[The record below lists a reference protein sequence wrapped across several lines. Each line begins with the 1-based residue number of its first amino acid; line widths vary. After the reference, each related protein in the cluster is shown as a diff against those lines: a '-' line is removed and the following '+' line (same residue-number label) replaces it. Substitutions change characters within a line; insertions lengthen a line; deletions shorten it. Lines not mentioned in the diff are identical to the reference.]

1 MNNKWKILISLIVI
15 AMTSVAGI
23 ILWDKLPA
31 QLPVHFNLNNEP
43 DNFMP
48 KAGAIFGIPA
58 FLMAIQLLCL
68 LDTHIQFKKNGQVRK
83 YLPYI
88 IWLVP
93 AIAIFVMGSIIMFS
107 LDIKFNLTLF
117 VSIFLGVLF
126 VILGN
131 VMPKVTQNM
140 IFGIRI
146 YWTLKNEDNWF
157 HTHRVG
163 GFVFV
168 IGGLLM
174 IFTSLMENIYVT
186 TTLLIAMA
194 ITPIAYSWIYA
205 LRHK

>member
-48 KAGAIFGIPA
+48 KAGAVFGIPA
-58 FLMAIQLLCL
+58 FLIAIQLLCL
-68 LDTHIQFKKNGQVRK
+68 LDTHIQFKKNGQTRK

-93 AIAIFVMGSIIMFS
+93 AIAMFVMGSIIMFS

-117 VSIFLGVLF
+117 VTIFLGVLF

-174 IFTSLMENIYVT
+174 IFTSLMENIYIT
-186 TTLLIAMA
+186 TALLIAMA

>member
-31 QLPVHFNLNNEP
+31 QLPVHFNLNSEP

-48 KAGAIFGIPA
+48 KAAAIFGIPA

-107 LDIKFNLTLF
+107 LNIPFNMTLV
-117 VSIFLGVLF
+117 VSVFMGVLL
-126 VILGN
+126 VIEGN
-131 VMPKVTQNM
+131 IMPKVSKNRT
-140 IFGIRI
+140 FGIRI
-146 YWTLKNEDNWF
+146 FWTLKNEDNWY

-168 IGGLLM
+168 IGGILL
-174 IFTSLMENIYVT
+174 IFSSLLNNVYVT
-186 TTLLIAMA
+186 AGLVLATA
-194 ITPIAYSWIYA
+194 IIPIVYSWVYA
-205 LRHK
+205 LKHK

>member
-31 QLPVHFNLNNEP
+31 QLPVHFNLNSEP

-48 KAGAIFGIPA
+48 KAAAIFGIPA

-117 VSIFLGVLF
+117 VTIFLGVLF

-146 YWTLKNEDNWF
+146 YWTLKSEDNWF

-163 GFVFV
+163 GFAFV

-174 IFTSLMENIYVT
+174 IFTSLLENIYVT
-186 TTLLIAMA
+186 TALLIATA
-194 ITPIAYSWIYA
+194 IVPVAYSWIFA

>member
-48 KAGAIFGIPA
+48 KAGAVFGIPA
-58 FLMAIQLLCL
+58 FLIAIQLLCL
-68 LDTHIQFKKNGQVRK
+68 LDTHIQFKKNGQIRK

-93 AIAIFVMGSIIMFS
+93 AIAMFVMGSIIMFS

-117 VSIFLGVLF
+117 VTIFLGVLF

-163 GFVFV
+163 GFAFV

-174 IFTSLMENIYVT
+174 IFTSLMENIYIT
-186 TTLLIAMA
+186 TALLIAMA

>member
-1 MNNKWKILISLIVI
+1 MNSKWKILISLIVI

-31 QLPVHFNLNNEP
+31 QLPVHFNLNSEP

-48 KAGAIFGIPA
+48 KAAAIFGIPA

-117 VSIFLGVLF
+117 VTIFLGVLF

-146 YWTLKNEDNWF
+146 YWTLKSEDNWF

-163 GFVFV
+163 GFAFV

-174 IFTSLMENIYVT
+174 IFTSLLENIYVT
-186 TTLLIAMA
+186 TTLLIATA
-194 ITPIAYSWIYA
+194 IVPVAYSWIFA

>member
-1 MNNKWKILISLIVI
+1 MNNKWKIVISLIVI
-15 AMTSVAGI
+15 AMTSIVGL

-31 QLPVHFNLNNEP
+31 QLPVHFNLQNEP

-68 LDTHIQFKKNGQVRK
+68 LDSYIQMKKNGKIRD

-93 AIAIFVMGSIIMFS
+93 AIAILVMGCIIMFS
-107 LDIKFNLTLF
+107 LDIKFNLMLF
-117 VSIFLGVLF
+117 VTIFLGVLF

-157 HTHRVG
+157 HTLRVG

-174 IFTSLMENIYVT
+174 IFTSLLENICIT
-186 TTLLIAMA
+186 TALLIAIA
-194 ITPIAYSWIYA
+194 IIPIAYSWIYA

>member
-43 DNFMP
+43 DNFLP
-48 KAGAIFGIPA
+48 KSAAIFGIPA
-58 FLMAIQLLCL
+58 FLIAIQLLCL
-68 LDTHIQFKKNGQVRK
+68 LDTHIQFKKNGQIRK

-93 AIAIFVMGSIIMFS
+93 AIAMFVMGSIIMFS

-117 VSIFLGVLF
+117 VTIFLGVLF

-174 IFTSLMENIYVT
+174 IFTSLMENIYIT

>member
-1 MNNKWKILISLIVI
+1 MSKWKIIVSMITI
-15 AMTSVAGI
+15 AMTAMVGI
-23 ILWDKLPA
+23 FLWD
-31 QLPVHFNLNNEP
+31 QLPEQIAVHFNVNNEP
-43 DNFMP
+43 DSFMS
-48 KAGAIFGIPA
+48 KAAAIFGIPA
-58 FLMAIQLLCL
+58 GLMAIQLLCL
-68 LDTHIQFKKNGQVRK
+68 LDTHIQMKKYGKNRK
-83 YLPYI
+83 ILPYI

-93 AIAIFVMGSIIMFS
+93 AIAMFVMGSIIMFS

-117 VSIFLGVLF
+117 VTVFLGVLF

-168 IGGLLM
+168 IGGILL
-174 IFTSLMENIYVT
+174 IFSSLLNNVYVT
-186 TTLLIAMA
+186 AGLVLATA
-194 ITPIAYSWIYA
+194 IIPVVYSWVYA
-205 LRHK
+205 LKHK

>member
-1 MNNKWKILISLIVI
+1 MNKWKIIVSLIAI
-15 AMTSVAGI
+15 AMTSIVGL

-31 QLPVHFNLNNEP
+31 QLPVHFNLQNEP

-68 LDTHIQFKKNGQVRK
+68 LDSYIQMKKNGKIRD

-93 AIAIFVMGSIIMFS
+93 AIAILVMGCIIMFA
-107 LDIKFNLTLF
+107 LNIPLNLTLI

-131 VMPKVTQNM
+131 VMPKVSKNH

-163 GFVFV
+163 GFAFV

-174 IFTSLMENIYVT
+174 IFTSLLENICIT
-186 TTLLIAMA
+186 TALLIATA
-194 ITPIAYSWIYA
+194 IIPIAYSWIYA

>member
-48 KAGAIFGIPA
+48 KAGAVFGIPA
-58 FLMAIQLLCL
+58 FLIAIQLLSL
-68 LDTHIQFKKNGQVRK
+68 LDTHIQFKKNGQIRK

-93 AIAIFVMGSIIMFS
+93 AIAMFVMGSIIMFS

-117 VSIFLGVLF
+117 VTIFLGVLF

-174 IFTSLMENIYVT
+174 IFTSLMENIYIT
-186 TTLLIAMA
+186 TALLIAMA

>member
-1 MNNKWKILISLIVI
+1 MNNKWKILISLFVI

-23 ILWDKLPA
+23 ILWD
-31 QLPVHFNLNNEP
+31 QLPEQIAVHFNVNNEP
-43 DNFMP
+43 DSFMS
-48 KAGAIFGIPA
+48 KAAAIFGIPA

-117 VSIFLGVLF
+117 VSIFQGVLF

-140 IFGIRI
+140 FFGIRI

-163 GFVFV
+163 GFAFV

-186 TTLLIAMA
+186 TTLLIATA
-194 ITPIAYSWIYA
+194 IVPVAYSWIFA